1 MKVDELEN
9 DMKIIMKPIEK
20 LSSKLK
26 SKILVLINDY
36 EKTKIVFQ
44 VLPISGIF
52 PDLDI
57 MEVQFDIQQT
67 HSHSTGLPVFVKS
80 RNKVRQENIPVKT
93 ATIKKIDS
101 TRGRPST
108 LVSIMPIT
116 RATNENLPIYGISSS
131 LSIALKDDKNFLVA

>member
-36 EKTKIVFQ
+36 EKTKIIFQ
-44 VLPISGIF
+44 VLPFSGIF
-52 PDLDI
+52 PDLD
-57 MEVQFDIQQT
+57 MEVQFDIEQT

-80 RNKVRQENIPVKT
+80 RNKVRQENKPVKT
-93 ATIKKIDS
+93 ATIRKIDS

-108 LVSIMPIT
+108 LVSIVPIT
-116 RATNENLPIYGISSS
+116 RVTNANLPIYGISSY
-131 LSIALKDDKNFLVA
+131 